1 MSFWQQLNELLSKT
15 PGNLVY
21 HLVTLFAIQATLA
34 IAVAHWRRE
43 QSADALTHRLAVGAG
58 ALLLVRVVL
67 LGVSLWLLSQSDNT
81 LAPRVLRRSSRRS
94 TR

>member
-43 QSADALTHRLAVGAG
+43 QSADA
-58 ALLLVRVVL
+58 
-67 LGVSLWLLSQSDNT
+67 
-81 LAPRVLRRSSRRS
+81 
-94 TR
+94 